1 MTKMPLE
8 QKKKIQPIHLEKR
21 KNMRNKRGN
30 QAKERI

>member
-8 QKKKIQPIHLEKR
+8 QKKIQPIHLEKR